1 MRKSLRS
8 AGCAPARP
16 WHAPCI
22 SVGEPL
28 CFEQFA
34 LYPLWRKAAAPFPC
48 ITLDEAMAKGSFQV
62 KEVDGGTVPLL
73 LVVNGTSERVFLLD
87 GEELVG
93 ARQNRILNLSLLVE
107 RSSELKV
114 PVSCVEQGR
123 WSFTDANTMR
133 ASNLSHPRL
142 RYEKA
147 QQVHESMRAR
157 MSYESDQ
164 GQVWASVREVL
175 YQSDVASPTA
185 ALEDVFEKKR
195 ATLDGYAS
203 ALACPKDAVGVAA
216 VIAGRFVCADVFAC
230 AGMLASLWK
239 KLVQSYAL
247 DAILAPAGDGKLPTP
262 GQVMTAMRLPE
273 DAAVETFESPGLGE
287 SARIRTPLLT
297 GSALVLEPAVVHLEL
312 FAAQGG
318 QARQGSSRLSRPSR
332 RAQP

>member
-1 MRKSLRS
+1 MGMKEQQTVREFLDSV
-8 AGCAPARP
+8 
-16 WHAPCI
+16 

-28 CFEQFA
+28 SYEQLA
-34 LYPLWRKAAAPFPC
+34 LYPLWRKEAAPFPC
-48 ITLDEAMAKGSFQV
+48 ITLDEAMATDSFQV
-62 KEVDGGTVPLL
+62 KEIDGGTVPLL
-73 LVVNGTSERVFLLD
+73 LVVNGTGERVFLLD

-93 ARQNRILNLSLLVE
+93 AKQNRILNLSLLVE

-123 WSFTDANTMR
+123 WSFMDTNTMR

-142 RYEKA
+142 RHDKA

-164 GQVWASVREVL
+164 GQVWESVREVL
-175 YQSDVASPTA
+175 SQAAVDSPTA

-203 ALACPKDAVGVAA
+203 ALACPKEAVGVAA
-216 VIAGRFVCADVFAC
+216 VIAGRFVCADIFAS

-247 DAILAPAGDGKLPTP
+247 DATLAPAGDGKLPT
-262 GQVMTAMRLPE
+262 A
-273 DAAVETFESPGLGE
+273 
-287 SARIRTPLLT
+287 
-297 GSALVLEPAVVHLEL
+297 
-312 FAAQGG
+312 GG
-318 QARQGSSRLSRPSR
+318 HDGDEAPRGRHYRNLSSRP
-332 RAQP
+332 AWG

>member
-1 MRKSLRS
+1 MGMREQQTVRKFMDSV
-8 AGCAPARP
+8 
-16 WHAPCI
+16 
-22 SVGEPL
+22 SVGEPIS
-28 CFEQFA
+28 FEQLA
-34 LYPLWRKAAAPFPC
+34 LYPLSRKEPAPFQC
-48 ITLDEAMAKGSFQV
+48 ITLDEAMAKGTFQV

-123 WSFTDANTMR
+123 WSFTGAKTMR
-133 ASNLSHPRL
+133 PSNLSHPRL
-142 RYEKA
+142 RHDKA
-147 QQVHESMRAR
+147 GQVHDNLRAR

-164 GQVWASVREVL
+164 GQVWARVSEVL

-185 ALEDVFEKKR
+185 ALEDAFEKKR
-195 ATLDGYAS
+195 ATLDGYAA
-203 ALACPKDAVGVAA
+203 ALTCPTAAVGVAA
-216 VIAGRFVCADVFAC
+216 VIAGRFVCADVFAS

-247 DAILAPAGDGKLPTP
+247 DATLAPAGDGKLPSA

-273 DAAVETFESPGLGE
+273 DAAVETFESPGLGV

-318 QARQGSSRLSRPSR
+318 QASQGSSRLSRPSR
-332 RAQP
+332 RAQL

>member
-93 ARQNRILNLSLLVE
+93 AKQNRILNLSLLVE

-133 ASNLSHPRL
+133 ASHFSHPR
-142 RYEKA
+142 KGA
-147 QQVHESMRAR
+147 
-157 MSYESDQ
+157 
-164 GQVWASVREVL
+164 
-175 YQSDVASPTA
+175 
-185 ALEDVFEKKR
+185 
-195 ATLDGYAS
+195 
-203 ALACPKDAVGVAA
+203 
-216 VIAGRFVCADVFAC
+216 
-230 AGMLASLWK
+230 
-239 KLVQSYAL
+239 
-247 DAILAPAGDGKLPTP
+247 
-262 GQVMTAMRLPE
+262 
-273 DAAVETFESPGLGE
+273 
-287 SARIRTPLLT
+287 
-297 GSALVLEPAVVHLEL
+297 
-312 FAAQGG
+312 
-318 QARQGSSRLSRPSR
+318 
-332 RAQP
+332 